1 MKCVAHILS
10 RFTWKVAGGSQIVP
24 GWVGRG
30 VHSQAPYFLCVTKL
44 LGLSDK
50 KALVLACTGRQPGF
64 HFLSAA
70 DWQEAMMSSAKMQ
83 TLSAVQTLILFQ
95 RLQTVSFSWTTAI
108 LLDHSGAESGWVRAI
123 KAEALAGFNSSLLSS
138 AAVNVSST
146 KC

>member
-1 MKCVAHILS
+1 MKCVAYILS
-10 RFTWKVAGGSQIVP
+10 RFAWKVAGGSQIVP

-64 HFLSAA
+64 HFLAAA
-70 DWQEAMMSSAKMQ
+70 DWQETMMSSAKMQ